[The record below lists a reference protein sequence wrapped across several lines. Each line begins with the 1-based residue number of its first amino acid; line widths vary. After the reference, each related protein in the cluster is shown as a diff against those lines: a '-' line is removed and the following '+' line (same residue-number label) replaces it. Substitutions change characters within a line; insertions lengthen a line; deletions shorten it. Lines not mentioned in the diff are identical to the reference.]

1 MKDSKEVI
9 QDFNKLVN
17 MSASELET
25 WLKSKD
31 SGEAGWPKED
41 NDGETVGHESGRK
54 ITEILKS
61 NPSKDAEK
69 YTEDQISHMRKV
81 VAYCKRHLA
90 QEEQSLK
97 NKSESEAKKT
107 KSYISLKNWGHDP
120 LKKSDDKNTNK
131 GSEEVNGKSSN
142 GNKEYEE
149 DNGKSSNGNNENGA
163 KSSKENKTQDK
174 KSSNNS
180 KEEDDEQSENEA
192 GDKRKRQDKGGAPEP
207 KKHRTR
213 SGSKDEKATSNKE
226 ADDESENDDEEEEK
240 SNSKSGKGPKPG
252 ETVSWNW
259 GNGQPKG
266 KVLDVKEDKATITTK
281 RGNKVSRDGDENDPA
296 VILDTG
302 KSKAIKANH
311 ELN

>member
-1 MKDSKEVI
+1 KPIARHSIKALQGKNTVKMKDSQEVI
-9 QDFNKLVN
+9 KDFNELVN
-17 MSASELET
+17 MTASELET

-31 SGEAGWPKED
+31 SGEAGWSKDDES
-41 NDGETVGHESGRK
+41 GETVGHESGRK

-61 NPSKDAEK
+61 NPNKDPKK
-69 YTEDQISHMRKV
+69 YNDDQISHMRKV

-120 LKKSDDKNTNK
+120 LKK
-131 GSEEVNGKSSN
+131 GG
-142 GNKEYEE
+142 
-149 DNGKSSNGNNENGA
+149 DN
-163 KSSKENKTQDK
+163 K
-174 KSSNNS
+174 KSSNES
-180 KEEDDEQSENEA
+180 KSDDKEEAETKEEEADTEA
-192 GDKRKRQDKGGAPEP
+192 GDKRKRKDKDAAPDS

-213 SGSKDEKATSNKE
+213 ASSKDEKS
-226 ADDESENDDEEEEK
+226 SSEEEEEAAEETAGDDEAEENNK
-240 SNSKSGKGPKPG
+240 SKAKSKSKSESNSKNGPKPG
-252 ETVSWNW
+252 DTVSWNW

-281 RGNKVSRDGDENDPA
+281 RGNKVSRDGDSEDPA

-302 KSKAIKANH
+302 KSKAIKSAH

>member
-97 NKSESEAKKT
+97 SKSESEAKKT

-131 GSEEVNGKSSN
+131 GSKEVNGKSSN
-142 GNKEYEE
+142 GNKE
-149 DNGKSSNGNNENGA
+149 NGA
-163 KSSKENKTQDK
+163 ESSKENKTQDK

-180 KEEDDEQSENEA
+180 KEEDDEQSENKA
-192 GDKRKRQDKGGAPEP
+192 GDKRKRQDKGGYPEP

-226 ADDESENDDEEEEK
+226 ADDESENDDEEKENR
-240 SNSKSGKGPKPG
+240 NSKSGKGPELG

-266 KVLDVKEDKATITTK
+266 KVLDVKENKATITTK

>member
-41 NDGETVGHESGRK
+41 DDGETVGHESGRK

-69 YTEDQISHMRKV
+69 YTDDQISHMRKV

-90 QEEQSLK
+90 QEEESLK

-131 GSEEVNGKSSN
+131 DVNGKSSNGKKENEEVNGKSSN
-142 GNKEYEE
+142 GNKE
-149 DNGKSSNGNNENGA
+149 NGA
-163 KSSKENKTQDK
+163 KSSKKNETQNK
-174 KSSNNS
+174 KSSNNG

-192 GDKRKRQDKGGAPEP
+192 GDKRKRQDKDGAPEP

-213 SGSKDEKATSNKE
+213 SG
-226 ADDESENDDEEEEK
+226 
-240 SNSKSGKGPKPG
+240 
-252 ETVSWNW
+252 
-259 GNGQPKG
+259 Q
-266 KVLDVKEDKATITTK
+266 
-281 RGNKVSRDGDENDPA
+281 
-296 VILDTG
+296 
-302 KSKAIKANH
+302 
-311 ELN
+311 

>member
-142 GNKEYEE
+142 GN
-149 DNGKSSNGNNENGA
+149 NENGA

-240 SNSKSGKGPKPG
+240 SNSKSDKGPKPG

-266 KVLDVKEDKATITTK
+266 KVLDVKEDKY
-281 RGNKVSRDGDENDPA
+281 VP
-296 VILDTG
+296 
-302 KSKAIKANH
+302 
-311 ELN
+311 

>member
-25 WLKSKD
+25 WLKSPD
-31 SGEAGWPKED
+31 SGEAGWPKDD

-69 YTEDQISHMRKV
+69 YSDDQISHMRRV

-120 LKKSDDKNTNK
+120 LKNSNDKNTNK
-131 GSEEVNGKSSN
+131 ENDEVNGKSSN
-142 GNKEYEE
+142 GNK
-149 DNGKSSNGNNENGA
+149 ENGA

-174 KSSNNS
+174 KSSNKS
-180 KEEDDEQSENEA
+180 KEDEEEQSENEA

-213 SGSKDEKATSNKE
+213 SAGSKDEKATSNE
-226 ADDESENDDEEEEK
+226 AADESGNDDEEEEN

-281 RGNKVSRDGDENDPA
+281 RGNQVSRDGNKSDPA